1 MATRFFEFQNRSF
14 TMLVRL
20 SRNVQL
26 MEYGNYKD
34 KVFVVLGW
42 QQEPN
47 WTYSLAQFRWQDGLE
62 RHKFWFGESFRD
74 KNMIA

>member
-1 MATRFFEFQNRSF
+1 MATRLFEFQNRSF

-47 WTYSLAQFRWQDGLE
+47 
-62 RHKFWFGESFRD
+62 
-74 KNMIA
+74 